1 MVRRPRSAVAT
12 ILVAGLAVVASPSAG
27 QAQPTG
33 PTCTVTPSTF
43 GNATDVCRKAADL
56 FAFVVPQ
63 VGVALAGGNPILG
76 EGGTL
81 GGWGKRTV
89 TLRVSAVDGRAPNNA
104 VPLTLNRPA
113 ASDDFGAD
121 RTPVPMISLDAAVGL
136 FTGIPMG
143 VTNVGGVDLLVGAT
157 GSPSVTAGPFAL
169 KPQGVGVALSY
180 GVRVGLLQES
190 AFVPGLSV
198 SWMRRKVPTLD
209 VDYTPSNDTLQARN
223 IALTADAL
231 RLVASKRFALLGFA
245 AGIGRDRIEGAS
257 ELQALVNETVQGTSG
272 RAVIAF
278 PTLREEATRNTA
290 FVNASIGVPMARL
303 VVEYGRSSA
312 GTLRETLNT
321 FGGRRANEAY
331 TYGSVGVT
339 VRF

>member
-1 MVRRPRSAVAT
+1 M
-12 ILVAGLAVVASPSAG
+12 
-27 QAQPTG
+27 
-33 PTCTVTPSTF
+33 
-43 GNATDVCRKAADL
+43 
-56 FAFVVPQ
+56 
-63 VGVALAGGNPILG
+63 
-76 EGGTL
+76 
-81 GGWGKRTV
+81 
-89 TLRVSAVDGRAPNNA
+89 
-104 VPLTLNRPA
+104 
-113 ASDDFGAD
+113 
-121 RTPVPMISLDAAVGL
+121 
-136 FTGIPMG
+136 
-143 VTNVGGVDLLVGAT
+143 
-157 GSPSVTAGPFAL
+157 
-169 KPQGVGVALSY
+169 
-180 GVRVGLLQES
+180 
-190 AFVPGLSV
+190 
-198 SWMRRKVPTLD
+198 
-209 VDYTPSNDTLQARN
+209 DYTPSNDTLQARN